1 MRKKTFY
8 NFPSYRYGIPKKNLF
23 FKYKKNNLEEMTTKS
38 LKFFL
43 ENKAIISSKRAEKY

>member
-1 MRKKTFY
+1 M
-8 NFPSYRYGIPKKNLF
+8 PSKNLF

-43 ENKAIISSKRAEKY
+43 ENKAIISSKEPVKLLRD